1 MSLNTFPEGFNPGA
15 NPVTP
20 PVSMVDFI
28 PESPPGERS
37 TGSELGIRGQR
48 SVSRETIW
56 TRTPEANQSGEDTA
70 EPEPARPARVEAPA
84 AAGGV
89 RRIGRSWFEK
99 FIAVLMLS
107 VSYHASG
114 VTNAAAGKVVVEC
127 RGSVSSMSCLAAQGA
142 FIVGQLATLNE
153 WR

>member
-1 MSLNTFPEGFNPGA
+1 M
-15 NPVTP
+15 
-20 PVSMVDFI
+20 
-28 PESPPGERS
+28 
-37 TGSELGIRGQR
+37 
-48 SVSRETIW
+48 SRETIW